1 MTRLCV
7 RESKSR
13 KLKKSLDTNRSGILS
28 MNESQVDEYI
38 DKMTEQQRS
47 DLLKFL
53 TKAAIASL
61 TSE

>member
-1 MTRLCV
+1 MTRLYV

-38 DKMTEQQRS
+38 DKMTETQRQE
-47 DLLKFL
+47 LLKFL
-53 TKAAIASL
+53 TKAVIASL
-61 TSE
+61 TAE